1 MRAPLASNFNIPVAA
16 KDASGVEGRVT
27 EYMYAHTS
35 SYRKKRK
42 KWGRNPKLRGMK
54 LETSFVLARPESL

>member
-1 MRAPLASNFNIPVAA
+1 MSASLASDYNIPVVA

-27 EYMYAHTS
+27 EYMYGHTS

-42 KWGRNPKLRGMK
+42 KWGRNPRLRGMK
-54 LETSFVLARPESL
+54 LETRFVLARPVNL